1 MRIAQVMF
9 SKGFGGAERYFVDL
23 CLSLAAR
30 GHEVLAITHPE
41 SASRRHLEGQPGIR
55 VMALRVRGN
64 HDWLKLWPLAR
75 AIRAFRPD
83 IVEAQLSRAGLY
95 LGRIKHWLAAPL
107 VTHVHN
113 YLDLKYFRQVD
124 FFTAA
129 TEDQA
134 RHLRELGVADDR
146 VTVVPNFSMFPA
158 RERPAGEATTVVQL
172 LAFGRFVHKKG
183 FDVLLRAVAHLPDQD
198 AYRLVLAGDGP
209 DRDKLTALARELGI
223 AERVAFPGW
232 LEDVAPLLDQADVF
246 VLPSRHEPFGI
257 VVLEAMARGTA
268 IVSTRTEGPV
278 TMLDETTGWLCEID
292 NADDM
297 AKQLEDAIRDDAGR
311 TARAQQAM
319 VRYRERYCVDAVL
332 PQMEAGYRQALA
344 LVGRQGCETA
354 SKR

>member
-23 CLSLAAR
+23 CLSLADR
-30 GHEVLAITHPE
+30 GHEVLAITHPA
-41 SASRRHLEGQPGIR
+41 SASRRHLEGKARIR
-55 VMALRVRGN
+55 VVPLRVRGN

-95 LGRIKHWLAAPL
+95 LGRLKRWLPAPL

-134 RHLRELGVADDR
+134 RHLRELGVTGER
-146 VTVVPNFSMFPA
+146 ITVVPNFSMFPP
-158 RERPAGEATTVVQL
+158 RERPAGEVTTVVHL

-183 FDVLLRAVAHLPDQD
+183 FDVLLRAVARLPDQTG
-198 AYRLVLAGDGP
+198 YRLVLAGDGP
-209 DRDKLTALARELGI
+209 DRDKLAALAQELGI
-223 AERVAFPGW
+223 ADRVDFPGW
-232 LEDVAPLLDQADVF
+232 MEDVTPLLDQADVF

-278 TMLDETTGWLCEID
+278 TILDQNTGWLCEID
-292 NADDM
+292 DAEDL
-297 AKQLEDAIRDDAGR
+297 AAQLEDAIRDDAGR
-311 TARAQQAM
+311 LTRATRALAHYRAR
-319 VRYRERYCVDAVL
+319 YYVDAVL

-344 LVGRQGCETA
+344 VSRPREA
-354 SKR
+354 SS

>member
-1 MRIAQVMF
+1 MRIVQVMF

-23 CLSLAAR
+23 CLSLAER

-41 SASRRHLEGQPGIR
+41 SASRRHLEGHPRIR
-55 VMALRVRGN
+55 VVPLRVRGN

-75 AIRAFRPD
+75 AVRAFRPD

-95 LGRIKHWLAAPL
+95 LGRIKRWLSAPL

-113 YLDLKYFRQVD
+113 YLDLKYFRHVD

-129 TEDQA
+129 TPDQA
-134 RHLRELGVADDR
+134 RHLRELGVADER
-146 VTVVPNFSMFPA
+146 ITVVPNFSMFPP
-158 RERPAGEATTVVQL
+158 RERPAGETTTAVQL

-183 FDVLLRAVAHLPDQD
+183 FDVLLRAVARLPDQD

-209 DRDKLTALARELGI
+209 DRDKLTALADELGI
-223 AERVAFPGW
+223 AERVDFPGW
-232 LEDVAPLLDQADVF
+232 LEDVTPLLDQADVF

-278 TMLDETTGWLCEID
+278 TILDTDSGWLCAID
-292 NADDM
+292 DAADL
-297 AKQLEDAIRDDAGR
+297 AIQLEDAIRDDAGR
-311 TARAQQAM
+311 SARAERALA
-319 VRYRERYCVDAVL
+319 RYRERYYVDTVL
-332 PQMEAGYRQALA
+332 PQMEAAYREALSVA
-344 LVGRQGCETA
+344 G
-354 SKR
+354 S

>member
-23 CLSLAAR
+23 CLSLAER
-30 GHEVLAITHPE
+30 GHEVLAITHPQ
-41 SASRRHLEGQPGIR
+41 SASRRHLEGKARIR
-55 VMALRVRGN
+55 VVPLRVRGN
-64 HDWLKLWPLAR
+64 HDWPKLWPLAR
-75 AIRAFRPD
+75 AIRGFRPD

-95 LGRIKHWLAAPL
+95 LGRIRRWLPAPL

-113 YLDLKYFRQVD
+113 YLDLKYFRRVD

-134 RHLRELGVADDR
+134 RHLRELGVADER
-146 VTVVPNFSMFPA
+146 ITVVPNFSMFPP
-158 RERPAGEATTVVQL
+158 RERTGGESTGSVQL

-183 FDVLLRAVAHLPDQD
+183 FDVLLRAVARLPDRQ
-198 AYRLVLAGDGP
+198 AWRLVLAGDGP
-209 DRDKLTALARELGI
+209 DRDQLTALADELGI
-223 AERVAFPGW
+223 GDRVDFPGW
-232 LEDVAPLLDQADVF
+232 MEDVTPLLDQADLF

-278 TMLDETTGWLCEID
+278 TILDETTGWLCAID
-292 NADDM
+292 DDADM
-297 AKQLEDAIRDDAGR
+297 AAQLEEAIGNDA
-311 TARAQQAM
+311 ARAERAGQALA
-319 VRYRERYCVDAVL
+319 RYRERYHVDAVL

-344 LVGRQGCETA
+344 LVGGQERSAA
-354 SKR
+354 SD

>member
-1 MRIAQVMF
+1 MRIVQVMF

-23 CLSLAAR
+23 CLSLAER

-41 SASRRHLEGQPGIR
+41 SASRRHLEGKTRIR
-55 VMALRVRGN
+55 VVPMRVRGN

-95 LGRIKHWLAAPL
+95 LGRIKRWLPAPL

-113 YLDLKYFRQVD
+113 YLDIKYFRQVD

-129 TEDQA
+129 TPDQA
-134 RHLRELGVADDR
+134 RHLRELGVADER
-146 VTVVPNFSMFPA
+146 ITVVPNFSMFPP
-158 RERPAGEATTVVQL
+158 RERTNSESTTAVQL

-183 FDVLLRAVAHLPDQD
+183 FDVLLRAVAQLPDQN

-209 DRDKLTALARELGI
+209 NRDKLTALARELGI
-223 AERVAFPGW
+223 AERVEFPGW
-232 LEDVAPLLDQADVF
+232 LEDVTPLLDQADVF

-278 TMLDETTGWLCEID
+278 TILDETTGWLCEID
-292 NADDM
+292 NAADL
-297 AKQLEDAIRDDAGR
+297 AAQLEKAIEDDAAR
-311 TARAQQAM
+311 NARAGQALA
-319 VRYRERYCVDAVL
+319 RYRERYYVDAVL

-344 LVGRQGCETA
+344 LA
-354 SKR
+354 DA

>member
-23 CLSLAAR
+23 CLSLAER

-41 SASRRHLEGQPGIR
+41 SASRRHLEGKARIR
-55 VMALRVRGN
+55 VVPLRVRGN

-95 LGRIKHWLAAPL
+95 LGRVKRWLPAPL

-129 TEDQA
+129 TADQA
-134 RHLRELGVADDR
+134 RHLRELGVAEER
-146 VTVVPNFSMFPA
+146 VTVVPNFSVFSP
-158 RERPAGEATTVVQL
+158 RERPNGETTGVVQL

-183 FDVLLRAVAHLPDQD
+183 FDVLLRAVARLTDQNS
-198 AYRLVLAGDGP
+198 YRLVLAGDGP
-209 DRDKLTALARELGI
+209 DRDKLTTLARELGI
-223 AERVAFPGW
+223 LDRVDFPGW
-232 LEDVAPLLDQADVF
+232 MEDVTPLLDQADLF

-278 TMLDETTGWLCEID
+278 TILDETTGWLCAID
-292 NADDM
+292 DAADL
-297 AKQLEDAIRDDAGR
+297 AVQLEDAIRGDADR
-311 TARAQQAM
+311 STRAERALA
-319 VRYRERYCVDAVL
+319 RYREHYYVDAVL

-344 LVGRQGCETA
+344 VTGSHKA
-354 SKR
+354 SP

>member
-1 MRIAQVMF
+1 MRIVQVMF

-23 CLSLAAR
+23 CLSLAER

-41 SASRRHLEGQPGIR
+41 SASRRFLEGKAGIR
-55 VMALRVRGN
+55 VVPMRVRGN

-75 AIRAFRPD
+75 AILGFRPD

-95 LGRIKHWLAAPL
+95 LGRIRRWLPAPL

-113 YLDLKYFRQVD
+113 YLDLKYFRHVD

-129 TEDQA
+129 TPDQA
-134 RHLRELGVADDR
+134 RHLRELGVADER
-146 VTVVPNFSMFPA
+146 ITVVPNFSMFAP
-158 RERPAGEATTVVQL
+158 REHANGESTSAVQL

-183 FDVLLRAVAHLPDQD
+183 FDVLLRAVAQLPDPH

-209 DRDKLTALARELGI
+209 DRDNLTKLAAELGI
-223 AERVAFPGW
+223 RDRVDFPGW
-232 LEDVAPLLDQADVF
+232 LEDVTPLLDQADVF

-278 TMLDETTGWLCEID
+278 TILDETTGWLCAID
-292 NADDM
+292 DAADL
-297 AKQLEDAIRDDAGR
+297 AAQLTDAIENDA
-311 TARAQQAM
+311 ARRERAGQALA
-319 VRYRERYCVDAVL
+319 RYRERYYVDAVL

-344 LVGRQGCETA
+344 IA
-354 SKR
+354 NA

>member
-23 CLSLAAR
+23 CLSLAKR
-30 GHEVLAITHPE
+30 GHEVLAIAHPE
-41 SASRRHLEGQPGIR
+41 SASRRFLEGKERIHVVP
-55 VMALRVRGN
+55 LRVRGN
-64 HDWLKLWPLAR
+64 HDWLKLWPLTR
-75 AIRAFRPD
+75 AIRVFRPD

-95 LGRIKHWLAAPL
+95 LGRIKRWLPAPL

-129 TEDQA
+129 TPDQG
-134 RHLRELGVADDR
+134 RHLRELGIATER
-146 VTVVPNFSMFPA
+146 ITVVPNFSMFPP
-158 RERPAGEATTVVQL
+158 RERPAGASTTPVQL

-183 FDVLLRAVAHLPDQD
+183 FDVLLRAVAQLPNQN

-209 DRDKLTALARELGI
+209 DRTKLTTLAKELRI
-223 AERVAFPGW
+223 ADRVEFLGW
-232 LEDVAPLLDQADVF
+232 MEDVTPLLDQADLF

-278 TMLDETTGWLCEID
+278 TILDESTGWLC
-292 NADDM
+292 
-297 AKQLEDAIRDDAGR
+297 AIDDAEDLAR
-311 TARAQQAM
+311 QIQNAIENDTARSDRARQALA
-319 VRYRERYCVDAVL
+319 RYRERYYVDAVL
-332 PQMEAGYRQALA
+332 PQLEAGYRRALA
-344 LVGRQGCETA
+344 LTNA
-354 SKR
+354 